1 MYPQEL
7 NALVSN
13 HKTPKTKFYFKNLFR
28 LLRAFTSSISSS
40 YRRKINK
47 REPVNR
53 VIGKNMT
60 KKADS
65 PRTGMKVP
73 VPFRDLVRKNA
84 QKSGMN
90 MLDYLVSVVPK
101 EDDYER

>member
-1 MYPQEL
+1 
-7 NALVSN
+7 
-13 HKTPKTKFYFKNLFR
+13 
-28 LLRAFTSSISSS
+28 
-40 YRRKINK
+40 
-47 REPVNR
+47 
-53 VIGKNMT
+53 
-60 KKADS
+60 
-65 PRTGMKVP
+65 MKVP